1 MADFSGHKQAMRKA
15 DEAYRQSLLPLLFT
29 PPLVTLNAYAPTV
42 INPKEDKCRGAI
54 NYFPLEVFFKDDTDV
69 TIYDKSC
76 EIVCRVKGSTLRD
89 RIFDPINGRLNR
101 VIVTDGV

>member
-1 MADFSGHKQAMRKA
+1 MSNAKDYLKNRKKGEYGKQR
-15 DEAYRQSLLPLLFT
+15 
-29 PPLVTLNAYAPTV
+29 
-42 INPKEDKCRGAI
+42 AI
-54 NYFPLEVFFKDDTDV
+54 EWVPLEFFIKDDTDV